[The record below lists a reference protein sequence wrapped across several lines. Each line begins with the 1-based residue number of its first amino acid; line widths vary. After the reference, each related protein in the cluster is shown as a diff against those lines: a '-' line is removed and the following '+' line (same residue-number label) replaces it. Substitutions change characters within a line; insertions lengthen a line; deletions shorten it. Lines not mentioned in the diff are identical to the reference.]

1 METVTDYQLIERYLR
16 DPAAEKKRFWM
27 SPAVFWFDWREYDG
41 DIVRCVSESLPE
53 SARFAFELRDSP
65 LPRGFDILLKRG
77 KTTAAIPY
85 APDRMDRDTT
95 LRALQAF
102 LAPDWQLRCFVPF
115 QRGRYPGLLPPLRS
129 GVERAGSGL
138 RLPDRGPALPAHW
151 TEKPHLWIRLRK
163 EPSGALSAPEG
174 SFGFFCVT
182 GSSAGFGPRR

>member
-16 DPAAEKKRFWM
+16 DPAAEKERFWM
-27 SPAVFWFDWREYDG
+27 SPAVFWFDWREYDE

-53 SARFAFELRDSP
+53 SARFAFELRDAAGPAGVSRAGLAAP
-65 LPRGFDILLKRG
+65 LLC
-77 KTTAAIPY
+77 
-85 APDRMDRDTT
+85 
-95 LRALQAF
+95 AL
-102 LAPDWQLRCFVPF
+102 

-138 RLPDRGPALPAHW
+138 RLPGRGPALPAHW

-163 EPSGALSAPEG
+163 EPSGAFSAPEG